1 MYHHH
6 FLVSREVGGA
16 ALIALKLAAWGA
28 RGPQRVR
35 VWVPGPGQAA
45 EAVEREGLPWRGYDL
60 EGMKGSNWRHA
71 WACLRL
77 ALRLPRRQGLAHVHT
92 PGVYRLLRPS
102 LRVAG
107 LRTVV
112 HVQIDPGA
120 EEVRW
125 AFRDP
130 PDLVLTCARYMI
142 GPIRQALGEAGE
154 KLRIEAVPN
163 AVDTERFYPGDRLA
177 AKRRVGA
184 AVDRPLVLMLANLA
198 PHKGQETTI
207 RAVAHLKARG
217 KAVECWLAG
226 VERGGGRGYEGR
238 LRALSA
244 ELGVADRVRLLGFR
258 DDGPDLLRAAD
269 FLLLPSTHEGLPLSV
284 LEAQAT
290 KAAVLAA
297 PTAGVPE
304 AIADGETGFLIA
316 ADDATTYALRL
327 EDLMSHPAL
336 YHRVTEQAHA
346 AVRREH
352 NWTTLCERVHALY
365 EEVLQRP
372 ASRAGGVGVKRPVA
386 PATVAAER

>member
-1 MYHHH
+1 M
-6 FLVSREVGGA
+6 
-16 ALIALKLAAWGA
+16 K
-28 RGPQRVR
+28 RG
-35 VWVPGPGQAA
+35 
-45 EAVEREGLPWRGYDL
+45 
-60 EGMKGSNWRHA
+60 SWRHA

-77 ALRLPRRQGLAHVHT
+77 ALRLPRPGLAHVHT
-92 PGVYRLLRPS
+92 PGVYRLLRPA

-142 GPIRQALGEAGE
+142 GPIRAALGEAGE
-154 KLRIEAVPN
+154 RLRVEAVPN
-163 AVDTERFYPGDRLA
+163 AVDTERFYPEDRPS
-177 AKRRVGA
+177 AKRRLGA
-184 AVDRPLVLMLANLA
+184 PGDRPLVLMLANLA
-198 PHKGQETTI
+198 PHKGQKTTI
-207 RAVAHLKARG
+207 RAVAELKARG
-217 KAVECWLAG
+217 RDVECWMAG
-226 VERGGGRGYEGR
+226 VERGGGRGYEER
-238 LRALSA
+238 LQALVA

-284 LEAQAT
+284 LEAQAS

-304 AIADGETGFLIA
+304 AVRDGETGFLIA
-316 ADDATTYALRL
+316 ADDAAAYARRL
-327 EDLMSHPAL
+327 EDLLSHPAL
-336 YHRVTEQAHA
+336 YHRVTEQAYA
-346 AVRREH
+346 AVRREY

-365 EEVLQRP
+365 GEVLQRP
-372 ASRAGGVGVKRPVA
+372 ADKTGGAGVKRAVA
-386 PATVAAER
+386 PATFAAER

>member
-1 MYHHH
+1 MYYHH

-45 EAVEREGLPWRGYDL
+45 QAVEREGLPWSGYDL
-60 EGMKGSNWRHA
+60 DGMRGGNWRHA

-77 ALRLPRRQGLAHVHT
+77 ALRLPRRPGLAHVHT
-92 PGVYRLLRPS
+92 PVVYRLLRPS

-112 HVQIDPGA
+112 HVQIDPTP

-125 AFRDP
+125 AFRDL

-142 GPIRQALGEAGE
+142 GPIREALGEAGE
-154 KLRIEAVPN
+154 NLRVEAVPN
-163 AVDTERFYPGDRLA
+163 FVDTERFYPADRPT

-184 AVDRPLVLMLANLA
+184 PAGRPLVLMLANLA
-198 PHKGQETTI
+198 PHKGQETAI
-207 RAVAHLKARG
+207 RAAAQLKARG
-217 KAVECWLAG
+217 KDVECWLAG
-226 VERGGGRGYEGR
+226 VERGGGRGYEER
-238 LRALSA
+238 LRALCA

-269 FLLLPSTHEGLPLSV
+269 FLLLPSTHEGLPLSI
-284 LEAQAT
+284 LEAQAS

-304 AIADGETGFLIA
+304 AVRDGETGFLIA
-316 ADDATTYALRL
+316 ADDATAYAHRL
-327 EDLMSHPAL
+327 EDLLSQPAL
-336 YHRVTEQAHA
+336 YHRVTEQAYA
-346 AVRREH
+346 AVRREY
-352 NWTTLCERVHALY
+352 NWAALCERVHALY
-365 EEVLQRP
+365 EEVLRRP
-372 ASRAGGVGVKRPVA
+372 SNKTGGVGGRRVVA
-386 PATVAAER
+386 PARAAAER